1 MADEPIK
8 RILYLLYHV
17 FIYNSVIQLDSFIDS
32 ISLLSSHL
40 FMHILLLFILFLLFM
55 SGSSWVMD
63 PMCKKAEESKLNSTY
78 TQKWCEAVST
88 RG

>member
-8 RILYLLYHV
+8 GILYLLYHV
-17 FIYNSVIQLDSFIDS
+17 FVYKSIIQLDSFIDS

-40 FMHILLLFILFLLFM
+40 FMHILLFILFLLFM

-63 PMCKKAEESKLNSTY
+63 PMCKKAVESKLNSTY
-78 TQKWCEAVST
+78 TQKWCEAIST